1 MITILKNFRAVVY
14 AIIALF
20 LYLFGYRQ
28 ATQNQKAEVLN
39 NVEKAKKSRNS
50 LNNPERIK
58 QLHDKYK
65 R

>member
-1 MITILKNFRAVVY
+1 MMTILKNFRAVVY

-28 ATQNQKAEVLN
+28 AQENQQKETLS
-39 NVEKAKKSRNS
+39 NVEKSKKSRNS
-50 LNNPERIK
+50 LNNPTRVK